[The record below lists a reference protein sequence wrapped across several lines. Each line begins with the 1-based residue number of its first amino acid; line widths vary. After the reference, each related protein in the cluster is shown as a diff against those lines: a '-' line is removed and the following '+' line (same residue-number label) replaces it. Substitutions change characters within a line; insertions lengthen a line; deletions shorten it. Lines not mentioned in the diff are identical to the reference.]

1 LINFVNSY
9 DQLETPEEMSRSEEV
24 LELTGGILAR
34 QQEQEHRMSQGSTL
48 AILTLLLL
56 FLLLSCHIFFL
67 MN

>member
-34 QQEQEHRMSQGSTL
+34 QQEQEHRMSQGS
-48 AILTLLLL
+48 IN
-56 FLLLSCHIFFL
+56 FSNINFIVIVFIII
-67 MN
+67 MP